1 MNTLFITVGT
11 SALKNDVGRAPD
23 DRDNGALKAEIQR
36 YFAAPQK
43 DEQRWGRLR
52 SDLIDAHTRYWHAD
66 SLFTNDPRNFLY
78 TSAELTSTVFLVR
91 SLQAKEP
98 ANVPK
103 RSVLLSSDTPEGWLA
118 AGINE
123 FVLRELFPE
132 IPVERR
138 KVSGLDV
145 RFSNTQAALKTV
157 FDEYGIQDR
166 DHVIINITGG
176 FKGTIPFL
184 SYFARA
190 HAWELYFQHESQ
202 DSAVLLPF
210 EKNGEP
216 GEVKEYEPWK
226 D

>member
-1 MNTLFITVGT
+1 LNILFITVGT
-11 SALKNDVGRAPD
+11 SALTNDVGRAPD
-23 DRDNGALKAEIQR
+23 DRDNGALKTEIQR

-43 DEQRWGRLR
+43 DEQRWSRLR
-52 SDLIDAHTRYWHAD
+52 SDLIDAHSRYWQAD
-66 SLFTNDPRNFLY
+66 ARYTNDPRHFLY

-98 ANVPK
+98 ANAPE
-103 RSVLLSSDTPEGWLA
+103 RLVLLSSDTPEGWLA
-118 AGINE
+118 AGVNE
-123 FVLRELFPE
+123 SVLRELFSKLT
-132 IPVERR
+132 VERR

-145 RFSNTQAALKTV
+145 RFRDTQTALNTV
-157 FDEYGIQDR
+157 FDEYRLQAN

-184 SYFARA
+184 THFART

-216 GEVKEYEPWK
+216 GEVKEYEPWR